1 MSFRE
6 VPQFSLVSGVFLCLF
21 FVGFCLFYFFV
32 IATKVT
38 SKKSF
43 PSKLSSRTWMQW
55 ATSYWLL
62 GRTPLLPCRF
72 GARFKRVEVL
82 RRSVSTSWNL
92 CMTTRLTAQ
101 VHHWCKAPMSVF
113 FFFFMATSL
122 LPICF
127 PSTCCSHLQQL
138 LCWEIRTHRAP
149 LFSKNSRC
157 QRTSPNNP
165 CLGELLYFDNWPSR
179 VGP

>member
-43 PSKLSSRTWMQW
+43 PSKLSSLTWMQW
-55 ATSYWLL
+55 AASYWLP

-101 VHHWCKAPMSVF
+101 VHHWCKAPMSF
-113 FFFFMATSL
+113 FFFL
-122 LPICF
+122 WQPLCF
-127 PSTCCSHLQQL
+127 PFASHLPAVHICSSFCAERL
-138 LCWEIRTHRAP
+138 ERTVHPFSVRIQDANAP
-149 LFSKNSRC
+149 PK
-157 QRTSPNNP
+157 TTH
-165 CLGELLYFDNWPSR
+165 
-179 VGP
+179 V